1 MREQRRLQ
9 IFHLAFACLMGLVVM
24 AAALGVMFLSAPP
37 ELRPTF
43 AREPFILS
51 VLIASGCGLVIMVLG
66 TGGILRASRPLFER
80 IDESEERS
88 RELLEATTDGV
99 VDFDDRG
106 KITALN
112 PAALRAFG
120 YSRKALLGQ
129 QITRLLIGHG
139 WDGGGE
145 TPAVQ
150 RGSVKPPPAA
160 PQAVLDD
167 LLRPIRGLK
176 TQGRRMD
183 GNVFPVEVT
192 IVEQHGGTRYV
203 AVIRDLSES
212 EQQQRELSESEE
224 RFRIL
229 SRAAFEG
236 IAILDEDRILDHNQ
250 ALTQML
256 ARGSENLSGH
266 SLYDVFHTD
275 SHAGVRASILASED
289 SSREV
294 QALRSDGGTFPCEIA
309 VKRIPYRGHRAVV
322 IALRDISE
330 RKHAEG
336 VIQQFHRSEAELA
349 AIQKTAATYA
359 HEINNPLTG
368 VLGMLQMLI
377 DEENDRER
385 LTMLSDAL
393 MCSRRIKD
401 VMNKLSQITSP
412 KYRNYLREETE
423 IIDINAAE
431 EVGKRA
437 AS

>member
-1 MREQRRLQ
+1 
-9 IFHLAFACLMGLVVM
+9 
-24 AAALGVMFLSAPP
+24 
-37 ELRPTF
+37 
-43 AREPFILS
+43 
-51 VLIASGCGLVIMVLG
+51 
-66 TGGILRASRPLFER
+66 
-80 IDESEERS
+80 
-88 RELLEATTDGV
+88 
-99 VDFDDRG
+99 
-106 KITALN
+106 
-112 PAALRAFG
+112 
-120 YSRKALLGQ
+120 
-129 QITRLLIGHG
+129 
-139 WDGGGE
+139 
-145 TPAVQ
+145 
-150 RGSVKPPPAA
+150 
-160 PQAVLDD
+160 
-167 LLRPIRGLK
+167 
-176 TQGRRMD
+176 MD
-183 GNVFPVEVT
+183 GSVFPVEVT

-229 SRAAFEG
+229 SKAAFEG

-256 ARGSENLSGH
+256 ARGSENLSGR
-266 SLYDVFHTD
+266 SLYDVFTSE
-275 SHAGVRASILASED
+275 SHAGVRASIMASED

-294 QALRSDGGTFPCEIA
+294 QAMRSDGSSFPCEIA
-309 VKRIPYRGHRAVV
+309 VKRIPFRGQRAVV

-393 MCSRRIKD
+393 VCSRRIKD
-401 VMNKLSQITSP
+401 VMTKLSQITSP